1 MSKTITL
8 KTLLS
13 ESKVPSITNS
23 NIQSVCAG
31 EFLKIKKKTE
41 FCKLLNFKLTKE
53 GRYNWAFNAHCRDN
67 SIPTQFRFDVD
78 IKVHGNDPRT
88 LYTEQQVKSTV
99 LICFDEIRK
108 KITNISEEHLICAVL
123 VKEPYIDKKQTKDS
137 EGDIRETHY
146 IKNGFHLEFPYLY
159 MPNLEISSI
168 CKCINSRLVTIFKE
182 GFKPDYGFCSNAWL
196 LYGASKK
203 GSDLYYRVDYF
214 LDSKLDKIQP
224 PVCENKYINL
234 FWLYPGE
241 EDTIYNINYYEQS
254 SPRWPAKAGC
264 GADNEELELVEG
276 GDSGEE
282 PTEED
287 DDTFNSEKDR
297 IEYMLSTLAQNR
309 VEESHSWYSIVC
321 GCKNY
326 GEENKLDLRPILREW
341 SKTTYIGNFSDEGF
355 NRAWEKDTKFTIQSL
370 EKFWHKDNK
379 NFRNILRGTDD
390 ALARLIKDE
399 FKGKMFL
406 VGDDSKVAFIY
417 DEKNGLWPES
427 DKSDTYTKALPFLKD
442 QVRKTWG
449 FLKKKEKWLPT
460 GKSESDKEKRKA
472 HKALI
477 SQLNKTSLKIE
488 NTIGKRSIVSFLVT
502 HIKNRDFEEKLNQH
516 LTLFPIQGNLV
527 VNLETGESFP
537 RQQYHYFTWEAP
549 VTITTNQKA
558 LNWAEN
564 WFFEIANKR
573 PELSTFLKTIFLYFL
588 SGLTFD
594 RCFYQFIGEGLNGK
608 SLYLNILQKLLGP
621 VSMTG
626 AKKII
631 IATKYKNDSGAEP
644 EICRMRGKRLVAFT
658 ETKPGDLL
666 NNETLKSL
674 SGGDS
679 QSARMLFSNDI
690 KEFVMTGKIL
700 IATNNQLECFENDPA
715 TNVRNIVVPFDA
727 TFEKNEDFKNAILEN
742 RDERLSAI
750 FTVALKEGAI
760 HMKNKKIPRPQEVE
774 IKTKEVSDD
783 MDTVLNFI
791 HNECDTECKESAI
804 HTTKLFSA
812 FLSYCIRNRYP
823 TPSDKFFSK
832 EMMKKGYE
840 KKKGTTR
847 SDRTMK
853 YIGITLLKDDISTPF
868 GSAEPD
874 QLPNPMLRS

>member
-31 EFLKIKKKTE
+31 EFLKVKKKTE
-41 FCKLLNFKLTKE
+41 FCKLLNFKLSKG
-53 GRYNWAFNAHCRDN
+53 GRYNWAFNAHLRDK
-67 SIPTQFRFDVD
+67 SLPTQFRFDVD
-78 IKVHGNDPRT
+78 IKVVGNEPRH
-88 LYTEQQVKSTV
+88 LYTDKQVKSTV
-99 LICFDEIRK
+99 LICIDEIRK
-108 KITNISEEHLICAVL
+108 KITNISDEHLICAIL
-123 VKEPYIDKKQTKDS
+123 VKEPYVEKKEKRDS
-137 EGDIRETHY
+137 EGDIHETYY

-168 CKCINSRLVTIFKE
+168 SRCINDRLVKVFTE
-182 GFKPDYGFCSNAWL
+182 GFKPDFGYCSNAWL

-203 GSDLYYRVDYF
+203 GSDLYYKVDYF
-214 LDSKLDKIQP
+214 LDSKLDKIEP

-241 EDTIYNINYYEQS
+241 EDTIYNINYFEKQEAES
-254 SPRWPAKAGC
+254 NDDSRA
-264 GADNEELELVEG
+264 EG
-276 GDSGEE
+276 KD
-282 PTEED
+282 ED
-287 DDTFNSEKDR
+287 DDEDDDDEDDVFNSEKDR
-297 IEYMLSTLAQNR
+297 IEYMLSTLSQNR
-309 VEESHSWYSIVC
+309 VEESFSWYSIVC

-326 GEENKLDLRPILREW
+326 AEENKLDLRPILREW
-341 SKTTYIGNFSDEGF
+341 SITTGIGNFSEEGF
-355 NRAWEKDTKFTIQSL
+355 NRTWEKETNHTIKSL
-370 EKFWHKDNK
+370 ETYWQRDNK
-379 NFRNILRGTDD
+379 NFRHILRGTDD
-390 ALARLIKDE
+390 SLAILIKNE

-406 VGDDSKVAFIY
+406 VGDKSEVSFIY

-427 DKSDTYTKALPFLKD
+427 DKSDTYTKSLPFLKE

-449 FLKKKEKWLPT
+449 FLKKKEKWIPT
-460 GKSESDKEKRKA
+460 GKSETDKEKKKA
-472 HKALI
+472 HKALV

-488 NTIGKRSIVSFLVT
+488 NTVGKRSIVSFLVT
-502 HIKNRDFEEKLNQH
+502 HIKNKNFEDKLNQQ

-621 VSMTG
+621 VSITG
-626 AKKII
+626 KKKII
-631 IATKYKNDSGAEP
+631 IATKHKNDSGAEP
-644 EICRMRGKRLVAFT
+644 EIFRMRGKRLITFT
-658 ETKPGDLL
+658 ETGQGDLL
-666 NNETLKSL
+666 NNETLKAL
-674 SGGDS
+674 TGGDA

-690 KEFVMTGKIL
+690 TDFIMTGKIL

-715 TNVRNIVVPFDA
+715 TNVRNRVVPFDA

-750 FTVALKEGAI
+750 FTVSLLEGAKHI
-760 HMKNKKIPRPQEVE
+760 KNKKIPRPQEVE

-791 HNECDTECKESAI
+791 HDECDTECKDATIPS
-804 HTTKLFSA
+804 TKLFSS
-812 FLSYCIRNRYP
+812 FQSYCIRNRYP
-823 TPSDKFFSK
+823 TPSDKFFAK
-832 EMMKKGYE
+832 EMKKKGYD
-840 KKKGTTR
+840 KKRGSTR
-847 SDRTMK
+847 ADRTMK
-853 YIGITLLKDDISTPF
+853 YHGITLLKDDYVST
-868 GSAEPD
+868 E
-874 QLPNPMLRS
+874 QLSNPMLGQ